1 MPAVYCGA
9 NNHAVHVQA
18 TGTTCNVTV
27 FDINNPMSVALNP
40 TKPCDHSV
48 YNKTCTA
55 FQGALL
61 IDISPAL
68 DQSGQLLKQQN
79 PDVQVTSHSDRH
91 SMTGVH
97 MEALMVEQA

>member
-1 MPAVYCGA
+1 MYCGA

-27 FDINNPMSVALNP
+27 FDVNNPLSVALNP

-68 DQSGQLLKQQN
+68 GQDGQLLKQQN
-79 PDVQVTSHSDRH
+79 PDVQVLITLPLHCAPQS
-91 SMTGVH
+91 
-97 MEALMVEQA
+97 LMPETARSFIGA